1 MNEPARERILAR
13 LRATRVVPPAP
24 PSDFSVLE
32 RKRWPAEERYARL
45 RRMMEAVH
53 AEFLE
58 TTADAWPGAVREF
71 LVAEG
76 LPNLLYGPATPAG
89 HLLAESWPEGTPELL
104 AYDRPIEELKRELF
118 EDVAAGFTTTRGGIA
133 ETGGLIL
140 WPSPEEPR
148 LTSLVP
154 PVHLAL
160 LDTAQIYDTF
170 HHAVAAQ
177 RWTDRLPANA
187 LLVSGPSK
195 TADIEQTLAY
205 GVHGP
210 KRLIV
215 VALLPGSGPGTPEP
229 QVAASP
235 GIDPNESSRP

>member
-1 MNEPARERILAR
+1 MNEPARERILGR

-32 RKRWPAEERYARL
+32 RKRWPAEERYPRL

-53 AEFLE
+53 TEFLE
-58 TTADAWPGAVREF
+58 TTPAAWPAAVRDF
-71 LVAEG
+71 LLAEG

-89 HLLAESWPEGTPELL
+89 HVLAEAWPEGKPELL
-104 AYDRPIEELKRELF
+104 AYDRPIEEFKRELF
-118 EDVAAGFTTTRGGIA
+118 EEVAAGFTTTRGGIA

-148 LTSLVP
+148 LMSLVP

-170 HHAVAAQ
+170 HHAMAAQ
-177 RWTDRLPANA
+177 RWAEGLPANA

-215 VALLPGSGPGTPEP
+215 VAVLTESGLAAPGLGAG
-229 QVAASP
+229 
-235 GIDPNESSRP
+235 D